1 MRRLL
6 RTLRRRRGD
15 DGVTL
20 IEVMVSMGVMS
31 VVMVVFTGAILQV
44 FQTTAKT
51 ETISYAQSRL
61 QIAFQ
66 RVDKEVRYASWIA
79 VPAKVGTAWYVEYAN
94 FDGTSCGQLRFE
106 TAPAADDSNPG
117 DGKGALSLITWP
129 RDTPPATGTAGL
141 LVAKQ
146 LLDPGSTGPFERSD
160 PASAADAG
168 FTPDFQRLRIRLTA
182 RVGGSQ
188 ASDST
193 AQMDT
198 TFTAL
203 NTSRN
208 TPAANDCSKGRPS

>member
-1 MRRLL
+1 VIRRLL
-6 RTLRRRRGD
+6 RSLRRRDD

-31 VVMVVFTGAILQV
+31 VVMVVFTGAILQA
-44 FQTTAKT
+44 FRTTAKT
-51 ETISYAQSRL
+51 ETISYAQSQL

-106 TAPAADDSNPG
+106 TAPSADAGNQG
-117 DGKGALSLITWP
+117 DAKGILSLLIWP
-129 RDTPPATGTAGL
+129 RDTAPAAGVAGL

-146 LLDPGSTGPFERSD
+146 LLDPGSSGPFERTD
-160 PASAADAG
+160 PASAAHAG
-168 FTPDFQRLRIRLTA
+168 FTPDFQRLRIRLTSQ
-182 RVGGSQ
+182 VGGGQ

-208 TPAANDCSKGRPS
+208 TPADNDCSNGRPS